1 MDKNLES
8 LISDMKKVSLPEID
22 VTERVMNEIH
32 GNRLQRKQTW
42 IRKPVW
48 IAATLLIFATMSV
61 SAAVLPVEWNGISIS
76 IINDGGKNERIDLFK
91 EKIFGPSPTYKD
103 LIEDTLKHSKN
114 MQKTLTLDEAQKEFA
129 FSILRPSNTDI
140 EPYRS
145 IGALMNA
152 TTQQEDGSTKITG
165 YNSVFHDFYQM
176 DTNWVVVTQS
186 MDEAATKFL
195 NGEIDSMSAAYI
207 GEWEHI
213 KVTDTV
219 MAMFKEGRKANTL
232 ELQQKTKENVVI
244 QMKVIGDVPKEK
256 LIKVAEWYVGAK

>member
-1 MDKNLES
+1 
-8 LISDMKKVSLPEID
+8 
-22 VTERVMNEIH
+22 
-32 GNRLQRKQTW
+32 
-42 IRKPVW
+42 
-48 IAATLLIFATMSV
+48 
-61 SAAVLPVEWNGISIS
+61 
-76 IINDGGKNERIDLFK
+76 
-91 EKIFGPSPTYKD
+91 
-103 LIEDTLKHSKN
+103 
-114 MQKTLTLDEAQKEFA
+114 
-129 FSILRPSNTDI
+129 
-140 EPYRS
+140 
-145 IGALMNA
+145 
-152 TTQQEDGSTKITG
+152 
-165 YNSVFHDFYQM
+165 M